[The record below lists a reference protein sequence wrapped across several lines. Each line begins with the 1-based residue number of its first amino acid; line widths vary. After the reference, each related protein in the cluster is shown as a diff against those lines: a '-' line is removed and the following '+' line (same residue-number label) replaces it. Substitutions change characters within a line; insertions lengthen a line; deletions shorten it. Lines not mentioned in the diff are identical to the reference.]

1 MSRTVGALGSFA
13 VHAALVLALLPGKQ
27 AGGSD
32 GVQAVARQQDGEE
45 DFAMQLLPSP
55 TGDGDGLACPAFY
68 RGVGV
73 VHGASYVLEIAPGS
87 PAERAGLQVGD
98 KWLNLDAFARDEF
111 PIGTRLVFKIE
122 RYGVRLDLP
131 VVTGVICYEVPR

>member
-1 MSRTVGALGSFA
+1 MSRTIGALGSFA
-13 VHAALVLALLPGKQ
+13 VHAALVLALLLGKQ
-27 AGGSD
+27 AGGAD

-98 KWLNLDAFARDEF
+98 KWLNLDSFSRDSYE
-111 PIGTRLVFKIE
+111 IGKPMTFRIE
-122 RYGVRLDLP
+122 RHGQRLDLP
-131 VVTGVICYEVPR
+131 VTIGRICYVVPE